1 MDANA
6 TDPRKETWVDAGA
19 ADALAVGK
27 PALVRHQDRRVAVIR
42 AEDGEIYAIDDRC
55 PHEGYPLTQGTVA
68 GTELTCCWHNFKFD
82 LRTGA
87 CARGEAVSTFETRR
101 RGDRVEVRIIDPDPA
116 VERAKAAASLAAGLY
131 ERRDGQVARDVV
143 RLLRAGA
150 APVDVAVLGARYDAD
165 RGPFGCTHALP
176 VACDVLPLCARY
188 PGAAAVRPLMQLMEL
203 VAESNVRRE
212 PRPTAAA
219 IDPGSDPVA
228 AEARFRAAVEAERL
242 DEAEGLLRGALAAGW
257 RRDVLEPWFFG
268 ACCDHFL
275 DFGHSLIYTTKIFD
289 LLDAAGWDAA
299 PSLLVGLLHEI
310 VTATREDVLA
320 KWSWWR
326 AALAAAEPEF
336 EGWLHDAIEGG
347 AHDAASPDE
356 ALVATLLDGKREAAF
371 QAVVASLD
379 GGRGPEVIVD
389 SLVAAAAE
397 RLRRFD
403 IGHDADETVQDGWLD
418 VTHILTFAHAVRSA
432 IERYRRPEVL
442 ALLFQAARFVN
453 NAGVLDRRDPAPIA
467 AAESARVDDLLG
479 AVTARDP
486 DRAEAVMRALLRDG
500 VDLAALRA
508 AVEDLPLRDAFVR
521 PIVVAH
527 VIKTTA
533 AVFDEHARRP
543 DDPRLLVALA
553 RFAAS
558 PVRQRF
564 IGERVHEAVRFIV
577 DGKVPRLLT

>member
-1 MDANA
+1 MDGIA
-6 TDPRKETWVDAGA
+6 TDPPEGTWVDAGA

-27 PALVRHQDRRVAVIR
+27 PALVRHKDRRLAVIR

-82 LRTGA
+82 LRTGG
-87 CARGEAVSTFETRR
+87 CARGEAVATFETRR
-101 RGDRVEVRIIDPDPA
+101 RGARVEVRVVEPDPA
-116 VERAKAAASLAAGLY
+116 AERAKAAASLEAGLY

-150 APVDVAVLGARYDAD
+150 TPTEIAVLGARYDAD

-188 PGAAAVRPLMQLMEL
+188 PGPAAVRPLMQLMEL
-203 VAESNVRRE
+203 VAESNVRRA
-212 PRPTAAA
+212 PRPTAPAL
-219 IDPGSDPVA
+219 DPGADPVA
-228 AEARFRAAVEAERL
+228 AEARFRAAVEGERL

-257 RRDVLEPWFFG
+257 GRAVLEPWFFG

-275 DFGHSLIYTTKIFD
+275 DFGHSLIYSTKVFD
-289 LLDAAGWDAA
+289 LLDDAGWDAA
-299 PSLLVGLLHEI
+299 ESLLVGLLHEI

-320 KWSWWR
+320 KWGWWR
-326 AALAAAEPEF
+326 AALAAAAPKF
-336 EGWLHDAIEGG
+336 EGWQQGAIEGG
-347 AHDAASPDE
+347 VDE
-356 ALVATLLDGKREAAF
+356 ALVAALLDGTREAAIA
-371 QAVVASLD
+371 AVVSALD
-379 GGRGPEVIVD
+379 GGRGPMVVVD
-389 SLVAAAAE
+389 SLIAAAAE
-397 RLRRFD
+397 RMRRFD
-403 IGHDADETVQDGWLD
+403 ARHDADETVQDGWLD
-418 VTHILTFAHAVRSA
+418 VTHIFTFAHAVRTA
-432 IERYRRPEVL
+432 VERYQRPEVL
-442 ALLFQAARFVN
+442 ALLLQAARFVN
-453 NAGVLDRRDPAPIA
+453 NAGVLDRPDPAPRDA
-467 AAESARVDDLLG
+467 AGAATIDDL
-479 AVTARDP
+479 VTAIGARDP
-486 DRAEAVMRALLRDG
+486 DRAEAVMRALVRDA
-500 VDLAALRA
+500 VDPAALRA

-533 AVFDEHARRP
+533 AAFEEHARRP
-543 DDPRLLVALA
+543 ADPRPLVALA

-564 IGERVHEAVRFIV
+564 IGERAHEAVRFIV